1 MRRQGAYVLNI
12 TNTDGGVNI
21 NWAAKG
27 SFVEEIGAQ
36 LTGTDMSSK
45 LGGGRNNKVY
55 SVCCSV
61 CCSVCYIVCC
71 W

>member
-1 MRRQGAYVLNI
+1 MLRQGVDILNF
-12 TNTDGGVNI
+12 TNTYGGVNI
-21 NWAAKG
+21 HRAAKG

-36 LTGTDMSSK
+36 LTGTDMFSK
-45 LGGGRNNKVY
+45 LGGCRNNKVY

-61 CCSVCYIVCC
+61 CYIVCC